1 MAGVSIAD
9 SARRHGC
16 APRTISGWLARGR
29 RSPDGPSGV
38 FASRLDS
45 CRQERV
51 VSRKGV
57 PDRGEVLLL
66 LSTAARAG
74 SVPAM
79 KALLAWHERERS
91 GRTQRDP
98 IDHFDE
104 LAARRSHK

>member
-1 MAGVSIAD
+1 M
-9 SARRHGC
+9 
-16 APRTISGWLARGR
+16 
-29 RSPDGPSGV
+29 
-38 FASRLDS
+38 
-45 CRQERV
+45 
-51 VSRKGV
+51 SRKGV